1 MVLVY
6 GAAGLLGQMICRRL
20 RQEGKRVR
28 ALFARPASA
37 ASLESLNQ
45 LGVEVFF
52 ADLRECAAVAAAC
65 NGVDSVIC
73 ADSAMM
79 PCRNEPP
86 LDSARVRCL
95 VEFASALGVERF
107 VFVTVPDRF
116 AAPCALMSARDE
128 GRARLEA
135 HSMDYV
141 LIQTGLFMD
150 TWLTPEFG
158 FDVKAGKATVFG
170 DGTQPIAWV
179 SCEDVADFA
188 VRSLHVDHRSDHRFH
203 VAAPEN
209 LSPFDLIRVFEDIR
223 GDRMEV
229 TRIPEPELRAEHR
242 AAADPGDRVIAA
254 MKLQYAYGLPLR
266 ANHHDMPVKLSSVR
280 DFASRAIAAPRLVNR
295 ASASP
300 FVESD

>member
-6 GAAGLLGQMICRRL
+6 GAAGLLGQVICRRL

-28 ALFARPASA
+28 ALFAGRASA
-37 ASLESLNQ
+37 ASLEPLNQ
-45 LGVEVFF
+45 LGVETFF

-65 NGVDSVIC
+65 NGVDAVIC

-86 LDSARVRCL
+86 LDAARIRCL
-95 VEFASALGVERF
+95 VEFASAVGVGRF
-107 VFVTVPDRF
+107 VFITVPDRF
-116 AAPCALMSARDE
+116 ATPCALVSARDE

-141 LIQTGLFMD
+141 LLQPGLFME

-158 FDVKAGKATVFG
+158 FDYKAGKATVFG
-170 DGTQPIAWV
+170 EGTQPVAWV
-179 SCEDVADFA
+179 SCEDVADLA
-188 VRSLHVDHRSDHRFH
+188 VRSLQIDHRSDHRFH

-223 GDRMEV
+223 GERMEV
-229 TRIPEPELRAEHR
+229 TRIAEPELRAEHR

-266 ANHHDMPVKLSSVR
+266 ANHHDIPVMPSSVR
-280 DFASRAIAAPRLVNR
+280 DFAWRAMAAPRLVNR
-295 ASASP
+295 ASAST